1 MNTNKYTLTDKTFVA
16 IRVIRGQKKY
26 LIFLFLAHFVAITSS
41 TAQPIFK
48 GIRENIGKEV
58 NDQFNQVQPVFSTD
72 GATLFFSQGSGV
84 NQQLEVWK
92 TISDSIGHII
102 GKEKIKALNPNIN
115 QPKYMLQSLS
125 SHQYLVSG
133 SYTVYNKQL
142 IYGRGISLFDMA
154 KAKEDFVPEF
164 LVKKSSKTLDSIFR
178 RNAIFPFYHPFLQ
191 CYLWSQSD
199 GNQSDIYLLLNEGS
213 NFVKPIII
221 KLPATVN
228 SGFNEITPW
237 LDDEGRYLYFAS
249 DRPGGLGE
257 TDIYV
262 SERLDG
268 SFKNWSTPKNLGLAV
283 NSNKADYNFIISPFA
298 SHAYF
303 VSEKNTFG
311 KADIFRIGLQQQDST
326 DGFSPLLL
334 PTEKPDTSLQ
344 FKPNIHLPNNITFL
358 LDISHSMAESRK
370 MILLKKSMYKLVQQ
384 LRPTDK
390 VSLVIF
396 GSGVES
402 ILSGQLATNK
412 SAILDAI
419 QMLHANGGATNISA
433 GLQRA
438 YDQANQHFLPNA
450 NNELFV
456 VTDGVFKLKTTDE
469 QRAAANKKILLT
481 AVVVGNDPET
491 SAAFA
496 PLVLKANGQMLHI
509 KNETYDINLLLQN
522 VRMNAAAKAVL

>member
-1 MNTNKYTLTDKTFVA
+1 MDTNKYNFINQSLAA
-16 IRVIRGQKKY
+16 IRVIRGLRKNVLL
-26 LIFLFLAHFVAITSS
+26 LILTNFVVLTTSIC
-41 TAQPIFK
+41 QPIFK
-48 GIRENIGKEV
+48 GNRENIGKEI

-92 TISDSIGHII
+92 TITDSIGHII

-115 QPKYMLQSLS
+115 QPKYVLQSLS

-154 KAKEDFVPEF
+154 NAKEDFTPEV
-164 LVKKSSKTLDSIFR
+164 LEKKPSKSLDSIFR
-178 RNAIFPFYHPFLQ
+178 RNAIFPFYHTFLK

-199 GNQSDIYLLLNEGS
+199 GNQSDIFLLLNEGS
-213 NFVKPIII
+213 GFIKPVII

-228 SGFNEITPW
+228 TAFNEITPW

-249 DRPGGLGE
+249 NRPGGLGE

-268 SFKNWSTPKNLGLAV
+268 SFKNWTMPKNLGVAV
-283 NSNKADYNFIISPFA
+283 NSNKADYNFIIAPFG
-298 SHAYF
+298 SHGYF

-311 KADIFRIGLQQQDST
+311 KADIFRIALQQQDST
-326 DGFSPLLL
+326 EGFSPLLL

-344 FKPNIHLPNNITFL
+344 FKQNIHLPNNITFL

-370 MILLKKSMYKLVQQ
+370 MILLKKSMYRLVQQ

-390 VSLVIF
+390 VSIVIF
-396 GSGVES
+396 GSGVET

-412 SAILDAI
+412 SALLDAI

-438 YDQANQHFLPNA
+438 YEQANQHFIPNA
-450 NNELFV
+450 NNELYV

-522 VRMNAAAKAVL
+522 VRTNAAAKATH